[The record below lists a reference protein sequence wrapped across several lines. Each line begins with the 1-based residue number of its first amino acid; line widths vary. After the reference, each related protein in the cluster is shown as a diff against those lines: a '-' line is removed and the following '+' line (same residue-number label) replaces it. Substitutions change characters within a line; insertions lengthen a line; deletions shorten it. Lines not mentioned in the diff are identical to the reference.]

1 MKKLVYIDSC
11 IRDENSRTKKIAS
24 ALIEELKKKYEIST
38 FTLNDLNLE
47 IVKKDV
53 LNKRLNNNIPD
64 YVLKWANTIKNA
76 DRVVIAAPFWDMS
89 IPSALKVFIELCSI
103 INITFNSNNET
114 CYGNCKSEKLLY
126 ITTRGMNI
134 STKDPLDQGTSYL
147 EALSTLWGLGE
158 VKVVACKNMDYV
170 SPKVVEEKIN
180 QAIIE
185 GLKICKDF

>member
-24 ALIEELKKKYEIST
+24 VLIEELKKKYEITT

-47 IVKKDV
+47 IVNKDV
-53 LNKRLNNNIPD
+53 LNKRLNNNIPN
-64 YVLKWANTIKNA
+64 YVLNWANTIKNA

-103 INITFNSNNET
+103 INITFNSNDKI

-158 VKVVACKNMDYV
+158 VKVVACQNMDYV